1 MGENMWPGSNPEEKP
16 TEKPIGNPEQQIEGE
31 IDNQLQELAS
41 GLDDVQESLEN
52 LDQENNTP
60 ERTQILQKI
69 WAKYQEIEGAVSTV
83 LLVVGASN
91 ISIGAH
97 KILTH
102 SGDNGEITRSLI
114 TGVAVLATGIAGSI
128 HEHKKS
134 KN

>member
-41 GLDDVQESLEN
+41 GLDGVQESLEN

-60 ERTQILQKI
+60 ERTKILQKI
-69 WAKYQEIEGAVSTV
+69 WKKYNEIEYALSTAFIV
-83 LLVVGASN
+83 IGSSN
-91 ISIGAH
+91 ISVGAH
-97 KILTH
+97 KMLTH

-114 TGVAVLATGIAGSI
+114 TGVAVLAAGIAATI

-134 KN
+134 